1 MKIRFSLSIVFV
13 LVYFTALT
21 QQNKISKFNYDL
33 PPGYALLDSASG
45 DLNQDGY
52 RDYIMV
58 LKNVGE
64 DSLVE
69 AARPL
74 VILLGN
80 KQQGLDFY
88 ARNDSVVYC
97 KNCGGVFGDP
107 YQGITIKK
115 QYFSIDHYGGS
126 SWRWTRN
133 ITFRY
138 DKVKR
143 KFLLHRDGGE
153 SYHTSD
159 PDKSTLTLEHKS
171 YYGKLLFEDYH
182 FTL

>member
-1 MKIRFSLSIVFV
+1 MKIIVSLLIACVLFS
-13 LVYFTALT
+13 FTAMA
-21 QQNKISKFNYDL
+21 QNNKKINFSYEA
-33 PPGYALLDSASG
+33 PAGYALLDSASG
-45 DLNQDGY
+45 DLNQDGF
-52 RDYIMV
+52 RDYIVV
-58 LKNVGE
+58 LKNLGE
-64 DSLVE
+64 DSLE
-69 AARPL
+69 ETARPL
-74 VILLGN
+74 IILLGN
-80 KQQGLDFY
+80 KQNGLDLY

-97 KNCGGVFGDP
+97 KNCGGIFGDP

-133 ITFRY
+133 TTFRY

-159 PDKSTLTLEHKS
+159 PDKTTLSLEHKS
-171 YYGKLLFEDYH
+171 YYGKLPFEDYH
-182 FTL
+182 FAL